1 MTAKFNKVMYCN
13 VCDFVEV
20 TRNRKKCPSDAT
32 LLVEMGFIQRL
43 PNYGGSL
50 ERKACGCG
58 RPTEVKW
65 TDTYGVSRYRSQCSK
80 CREKARKH
88 PKDSCTN
95 CGVVNDG
102 KGNIDV
108 DHIDGNRSNNEPSN
122 LQALCKDCHKG
133 KTKMDYKV
141 KAILKGLKKND

>member
-1 MTAKFNKVMYCN
+1 MAATFNKVMYCN

-20 TRNRKKCPSDAT
+20 SKARKKCPIDAT
-32 LLVEMGFIQRL
+32 ILVEMGFVQRL
-43 PNYGGSL
+43 PHHGGSI
-50 ERKACGCG
+50 RRRACNCG

-65 TDTYGVSRYRSQCSK
+65 TDADGVSRYRTQCSI

-88 PKDSCTN
+88 PKDSCVN
-95 CGVVNDG
+95 CGVLNDG

-122 LQALCKDCHKG
+122 LQALCKDCHKK
-133 KTKMDYKV
+133 KTKIDWATKIIKRYKESNV
-141 KAILKGLKKND
+141 